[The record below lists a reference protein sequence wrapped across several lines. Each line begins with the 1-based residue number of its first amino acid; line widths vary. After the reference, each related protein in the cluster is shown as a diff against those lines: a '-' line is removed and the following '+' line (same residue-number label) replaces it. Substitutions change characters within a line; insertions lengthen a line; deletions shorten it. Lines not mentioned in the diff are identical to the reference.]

1 MQLPFPPSLD
11 NETRFR
17 LLNAKTSN
25 NKKAL
30 VEKRASSKSI
40 ALGTTTVTKY
50 KSWLVIGDDGG
61 VCKICK
67 LFINLSKIPNL
78 VGKFLSRP

>member
-1 MQLPFPPSLD
+1 MD
-11 NETRFR
+11 DETRLL

-25 NKKAL
+25 NKYAL
-30 VEKRASSKSI
+30 VEKRASGKSV
-40 ALGTTTVTKY
+40 ALRTTTVTKY
-50 KSWLVIGDDGG
+50 ESWLVIGDDGG
-61 VCKICK
+61 VCKIYK